1 MSFSRF
7 PPRVILAAV
16 VSTLLPGLFVLPAYW
31 D

>member
-7 PPRVILAAV
+7 PPRVILAAAI
-16 VSTLLPGLFVLPAYW
+16 SALLLGLFVLPAYW